1 MRCKDMVCDA
11 RHSTGTLMR
20 CKDMVWMCCKDMEW
34 TCVMDISGSDIGSM
48 CWMYS
53 IEHWPDVFGVATLAR
68 CVRWDAR
75 ERLGICSMY
84 SICSVISSMYSTG
97 HAGKMCIA
105 KMCIGKIGIG
115 HMCIVSRRHLGFRFV
130 LYCEDI

>member
-1 MRCKDMVCDA
+1 MRCTAFHVYVDA
-11 RHSTGTLMR
+11 VQGYGVDVLQGYGVDLCHGYFS
-20 CKDMVWMCCKDMEW
+20 
-34 TCVMDISGSDIGSM
+34 SDIGSM

-68 CVRWDAR
+68 CIRWDAR